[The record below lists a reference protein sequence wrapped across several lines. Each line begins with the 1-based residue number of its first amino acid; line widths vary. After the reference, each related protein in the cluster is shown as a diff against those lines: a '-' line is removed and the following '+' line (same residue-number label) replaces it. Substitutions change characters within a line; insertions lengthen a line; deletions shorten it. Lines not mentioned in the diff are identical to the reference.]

1 MEAAVFL
8 GGVLSLLSP
17 VHGFFGTLFPDYDVL
32 FNVDTSGSIYE
43 LGTSPYAPLE
53 LMDFQKLYIRD
64 LAIGMQ
70 SVNARMGFF
79 LYAKDVNKSRN
90 IQFWGNVDEVTT
102 FVDGLTWTG
111 GLGDACG
118 AIEASLQEFESLSLA
133 GVGRPQLLM
142 LFADDQPRS
151 SDGNCP
157 ETLCDYATA
166 IRDQGITVM
175 VIGLKDECAA
185 DEEPS
190 TDCFCKEC
198 YECIAD
204 YILPAGDPDLYVS
217 PYPSP
222 AQAVANLE
230 SAHDAGYVRKKENSW
245 LEVHGMT
252 MVFIALAVAFV
263 ACVAVSAIACFV
275 CKKDRASAEEVA
287 SDDKEQEENK
297 DETEMVEVVGLTT
310 N

>member
-1 MEAAVFL
+1 VFL

-142 LFADDQPRS
+142 LFADDQPRTHS
-151 SDGNCP
+151 QYDGNCP
-157 ETLCDYATA
+157 ETICDYATA
-166 IRDQGITVM
+166 LQDQDFMCGQSRECSRC
-175 VIGLKDECAA
+175 GLR
-185 DEEPS
+185 
-190 TDCFCKEC
+190 
-198 YECIAD
+198 
-204 YILPAGDPDLYVS
+204 
-217 PYPSP
+217 
-222 AQAVANLE
+222 AQKGEL
-230 SAHDAGYVRKKENSW
+230 
-245 LEVHGMT
+245 
-252 MVFIALAVAFV
+252 
-263 ACVAVSAIACFV
+263 
-275 CKKDRASAEEVA
+275 
-287 SDDKEQEENK
+287 
-297 DETEMVEVVGLTT
+297 VVGGAWDDDGVHRFGRGVRGVCGRVGHCVLRVQKGSCVCRGGCVG
-310 N
+310 